1 MGARLALRPRV
12 LACGCARVHTRDMR
26 VCARVHLPA
35 PTPTPIGGNP
45 MFSLLMQMFSIVL
58 LHDFNPVFTPG
69 LMEDAPVLNS
79 AYAVRDLL
87 DSLGL

>member
-1 MGARLALRPRV
+1 
-12 LACGCARVHTRDMR
+12 
-26 VCARVHLPA
+26 
-35 PTPTPIGGNP
+35 